1 MADAPW
7 LTIVGIGEDAPDGL
21 SRASRAAL
29 QAAEVI
35 MGAPRQLALI
45 PDNGARRIPWPVPFA
60 DGLPIL
66 DTLRGQA
73 VAVLASGDPFWFGA
87 GSVLAQRYAAREWRA
102 LPALSSF
109 TLAAAELGWPLEQTT
124 CLGLHAAPLSRLA
137 AHLAPGA
144 RLIVLLR
151 DGDALGALADLL
163 CARGFGATSVTVL
176 EALGGPRQR
185 VTQFTA
191 QAGVSGRCAHPLCAA
206 LHVCAHGD
214 RDRARTGDRDG
225 AQAGDRV
232 GSEAAG
238 DGSGAASAE
247 GTDGS
252 EAAAAGPA
260 LHCASGQ
267 PDALFDSDGQ
277 LTKRPLR
284 ALTLSAL
291 APQPGELLWD
301 IGGGS
306 GSIAIEWLLSAAS
319 TQAVSIEA
327 RRERARRIGANAR
340 RLGAARLQVVHG
352 RAPQAL
358 AGLPEPQAVFIGGGL
373 SDALLEA
380 VLAMLPRGARLV
392 ANAVTLDS
400 EALLSRWQSARG
412 GDLLRIE
419 LARCAPIGTRRG
431 WHAAYPVVQWSV
443 SL

>member
-35 MGAPRQLALI
+35 MGAPRHLALI

-87 GSVLAQRYAAREWRA
+87 GSVLAGRYAAREWRA

-185 VTQFTA
+185 VTRFTA

-214 RDRARTGDRDG
+214 GTRSGDRAGSE
-225 AQAGDRV
+225 AGDRV

-238 DGSGAASAE
+238 DGSEAARAE
-247 GTDGS
+247 GGDAA

-291 APQPGELLWD
+291 APRPGELLWD

-327 RRERARRIGANAR
+327 RCERARRIDANAR

>member
-35 MGAPRQLALI
+35 MGAPRHLALI

-60 DGLPIL
+60 DGLAIL

-144 RLIVLLR
+144 RLIALLR
-151 DGDALGALADLL
+151 DGDALDALAELL

-185 VTQFTA
+185 VTRFTA

-214 RDRARTGDRDG
+214 GAR
-225 AQAGDRV
+225 AGDRAGSEAGDRA

-238 DGSGAASAE
+238 DGSGAARAE
-247 GTDGS
+247 GGDGV

-291 APQPGELLWD
+291 APQSGELLWD

-327 RRERARRIGANAR
+327 RRERARRIGANAG
-340 RLGAARLQVVHG
+340 RLGTARLQVVHG

-380 VLAMLPRGARLV
+380 VLAMLPRGVRLV

>member
-35 MGAPRQLALI
+35 MGAPRHLALI

-163 CARGFGATSVTVL
+163 RARGFGATSVTVL

-185 VTQFTA
+185 VTRFTA

-214 RDRARTGDRDG
+214 GTRTGDRAG
-225 AQAGDRV
+225 AESGDRA

-238 DGSGAASAE
+238 DGSEAARAA
-247 GTDGS
+247 GGDAA

-327 RRERARRIGANAR
+327 RHERARRIGANAR
-340 RLGAARLQVVHG
+340 RLGAARLQIVHG

-358 AGLPEPQAVFIGGGL
+358 AGLPAPQAVFIGGGL